1 MSQIKDKLI
10 KIVSKVELL
19 DYQIADE
26 LLSTFHISEK
36 LTDLKEIIEAFE
48 DLRYFDEIDNC
59 IVDPRQT
66 YFIVGLPPI
75 GYSLSDIDKRIVT
88 TKEFQ
93 GSEISNDYT
102 WISYVPTYKCTHLD
116 DYDVVDEWEHIK
128 REYKPYHFKVVFT
141 EEQKRRMKWKKSR

>member
-59 IVDPRQT
+59 IVDPR
-66 YFIVGLPPI
+66 
-75 GYSLSDIDKRIVT
+75 
-88 TKEFQ
+88 
-93 GSEISNDYT
+93 
-102 WISYVPTYKCTHLD
+102 
-116 DYDVVDEWEHIK
+116 
-128 REYKPYHFKVVFT
+128 
-141 EEQKRRMKWKKSR
+141 